1 MTTRRRLW
9 HVTATIAAIA
19 LVPGPAAGQDPGAT
33 QPNPRQRALELDRNG
48 QTAEA
53 RVILR
58 ALVDSAPD
66 PEARASAWR
75 VLALSYAFDGDCD
88 NTAKYE
94 EMVIAYWMTREEEDP
109 QNAFYEQGERAN
121 EAARVCID
129 AGHLDAAERLYRRG
143 YELGVKEPEPKTHP
157 VSLWDY
163 RLTHALGRIAA
174 RRGNKVEAQR
184 QIGNARRILD
194 SDPTMAEGQER
205 YFPYLVG
212 YVALFTN
219 DLATAEVQFTKLLAI
234 PGNQRDPFMHSL
246 LAMTYEHMGR
256 TDEAMALYQKAFDL
270 ARAHNPPAAFVR
282 RFVREKLEIPE

>member
-9 HVTATIAAIA
+9 YVTTTIAAIT
-19 LVPGPAAGQDPGAT
+19 LGPGPAFGQREVET
-33 QPNPRQRALELDRNG
+33 QRTPRQRALELDQNG

-58 ALVDSAPD
+58 ALVDSASD
-66 PEARASAWR
+66 PEARAAAWR

-94 EMVIAYWMTREEEDP
+94 EMVIAYWMSREEEEP
-109 QNAFYEQGERAN
+109 QNAFYQQGERAN

-129 AGHLDAAERLYRRG
+129 SGYLDAAERLYRRG

-194 SDPTMAEGQER
+194 SDPTMAADQGR

-219 DLATAEVQFTKLLAI
+219 DLSTAEVEFTKLLAI

-246 LAMTYEHMGR
+246 LAMTYEQMGR
-256 TDEAMALYQKAFDL
+256 TDEAMALYQKAFDM

-282 RFVREKLEIPE
+282 RFVREKLKSRE